1 MLAIHQPAQHAP
13 GDVVGIFCLAR
24 QAGDDLAA
32 DALDRLLVEARLG
45 PRQTQQ
51 LEGTVSVLRQ
61 GRQRAVE
68 AVEPGL
74 EAQADRE
81 IVELA
86 LEGLGVERAGAFVDR
101 AGGHVRS
108 EENTS
113 ELQSLMRIS
122 YAVFCLKKTE

>member
-1 MLAIHQPAQHAP
+1 MYQQNLFFFFSSRRRHTR
-13 GDVVGIFCLAR
+13 C
-24 QAGDDLAA
+24 
-32 DALDRLLVEARLG
+32 ALVTG
-45 PRQTQQ
+45 VQTCA
-51 LEGTVSVLRQ
+51 LPTGTVSVLRQ

-101 AGGHVRS
+101 AGGHVGEAGLALRVERRS
-108 EENTS
+108 AAEG
-113 ELQSLMRIS
+113 ELEDRKS
-122 YAVFCLKKTE
+122 VV